1 MRGKLFLSFLLI
13 FAANF
18 LSAQPPDWVKSGESA
33 AYPGKRFL
41 AALGKGNTEKDAL
54 TDAQRNMNENI
65 SEILVAK
72 GMEKAKINSAPSGIM
87 KSFEKG
93 HSYYDKADNI
103 WYALGIVDKNMARI
117 NIEDDLYG
125 AEQALQY
132 RASIYE
138 ALVLPVIPR
147 IKAVNELLELY
158 DRRDRVAALKEA
170 LSESPA
176 QDKTGEFEREKL
188 EAERKRLYGNIVFYV
203 KTENFNAGKLRKLIE
218 SKGFGIVPE
227 LPAKPVSGD
236 KGIAV
241 INCTVSLSKNPAGT
255 QAGYGWMADLVLSD
269 AFNENAV
276 LYSNTS
282 AGDESGDDEKEAFEK
297 ASFAAAA
304 GLNNMAEEFFKSIE

>member
-1 MRGKLFLSFLLI
+1 MRGKLFLLFLLM
-13 FAANF
+13 FAAAS
-18 LSAQPPDWVKSGESA
+18 LPAQPPAWVKSGESA

-41 AALGKGNTEKDAL
+41 AALGKGKTEKEAL

-72 GMEKAKINSAPSGIM
+72 GMEKAKINSAPAGIM

-93 HSYYDKADNI
+93 HSYYDKDDDI
-103 WYALGIVDKNMARI
+103 WYAFGIVDKNMARI

-125 AEQALQY
+125 AEQVLQY

-138 ALVLPVIPR
+138 ELVLPVIPR

-158 DRRDRVAALKEA
+158 ARRDCAAALKEA

-176 QDKTGEFEREKL
+176 QDKTEDFEREKL
-188 EAERKRLYGNIVFYV
+188 KSERKRLYGNIVFYI
-203 KTENFNAGKLRKLIE
+203 KTDNFNAGRLRKLIE
-218 SKGFGIVPE
+218 SKGFAIVPE

-241 INCTVSLSKNPAGT
+241 INCAVSLNKNPSDA
-255 QAGYGWMADLVLSD
+255 QAGYGWIADFVLSD
-269 AFNENAV
+269 AFNENAL

-282 AGDESGDDEKEAFEK
+282 AGDEIGAGEDEAFSK